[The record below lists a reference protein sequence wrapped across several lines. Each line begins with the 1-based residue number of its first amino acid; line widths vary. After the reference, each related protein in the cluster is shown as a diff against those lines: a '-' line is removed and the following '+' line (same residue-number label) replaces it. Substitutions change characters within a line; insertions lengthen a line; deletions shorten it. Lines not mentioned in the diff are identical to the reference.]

1 MKKISVL
8 IADDEPLAREKLRML
23 LAGDAEIG
31 LVQEAGTVRK
41 TLQAVNTMRP
51 AVLFLD
57 IQMPDGEGFEVLQEI
72 GISEMPLV
80 IFTTAYDRYAIRAFE
95 AHAVDY
101 LLKPFD
107 EERFRKSL
115 ERVKANL
122 KAADRAASGER
133 VLELLGSMSA
143 APIQGQKFAVKS
155 QGRIVFVNPG
165 EIDWLEAASNYVRLH
180 TGSSSY
186 LIRST
191 IGETESKLD
200 RQCFLRIHRSVI
212 VNADRIKEIR
222 PCNSG
227 EFIVTLRSGK
237 ELPASRTYR
246 QNLGPLFT
254 RTL

>member
-23 LAGDAEIG
+23 LARDAEIG
-31 LVQEAGTVRK
+31 VVQEAGNVRK
-41 TLQAVNTMRP
+41 TLQAVNAMRP

-57 IQMPDGEGFEVLQEI
+57 IQMPDGDGFEVLQEI
-72 GISEMPLV
+72 GMSVMPLV
-80 IFTTAYDRYAIRAFE
+80 VFTTAYDRYAIRAFE

-115 ERVKANL
+115 ERVKTNL
-122 KAADRAASGER
+122 RAADRAASAGR

-180 TGSSSY
+180 TGSSWY

-212 VNADRIKEIR
+212 VNVDRIKEIR

-227 EFIVTLRSGK
+227 EFIVTLRNGK

-246 QNLGPLFT
+246 QNLVPLFI